1 MGLSRVTK
9 LGEQLDFY
17 HLSLLDDGMR
27 KLVFGCLLWSMVG
40 LASVVEAVTPAP
52 ALTDREIAERLTRL
66 ETRLDEG
73 LTGLR
78 SDIAQLRTEM
88 AQLRTE
94 MTQLRTEMVQMRADM
109 QEQNRQLRTEM
120 VQLRADMQEQTRQ
133 LREDM
138 NIRFEEHSRL
148 ILGILAAFA
157 ALFVVN
163 VSLVVWDRRTAARP
177 FEEKVAVMAE
187 ELAESRS
194 RWEGLLEAVR
204 ALGQQNQTVAAV
216 LRRFNL
222 L

>member
-1 MGLSRVTK
+1 
-9 LGEQLDFY
+9 
-17 HLSLLDDGMR
+17 MR
-27 KLVFGCLLWSMVG
+27 RLVFGCLLSSFIG
-40 LASVVEAVTPAP
+40 LSGVAWAVTPAP

-78 SDIAQLRTEM
+78 SEM
-88 AQLRTE
+88 AHL
-94 MTQLRTEMVQMRADM
+94 RADM
-109 QEQNRQLRTEM
+109 QEQNRQLRSEM
-120 VQLRADMQEQTRQ
+120 AHLRTDMQEQNRQ
-133 LREDM
+133 LRADM

-177 FEEKVAVMAE
+177 FEDKVAVIAE

-194 RWEGLLEAVR
+194 RWEVLLEALR

>member
-1 MGLSRVTK
+1 
-9 LGEQLDFY
+9 
-17 HLSLLDDGMR
+17 MR
-27 KLVFGCLLWSMVG
+27 GLVFGCLLSSFIG
-40 LASVVEAVTPAP
+40 LSGVAWAVTPAP

-78 SDIAQLRTEM
+78 S
-88 AQLRTE
+88 E
-94 MTQLRTEMVQMRADM
+94 MTHLRADM
-109 QEQNRQLRTEM
+109 QEQNRQLRSEM
-120 VQLRADMQEQTRQ
+120 AHLRTDMQEQNRQ
-133 LREDM
+133 LRADM

-177 FEEKVAVMAE
+177 FEEKVSRLAE
-187 ELAESRS
+187 EVTKSDEQ
-194 RWEGLLEAVR
+194 GQTVLEVLR
-204 ALGQQNQTVAAV
+204 AIGQQNQTVAAV

>member
-1 MGLSRVTK
+1 MLPS
-9 LGEQLDFY
+9 
-17 HLSLLDDGMR
+17 SA
-27 KLVFGCLLWSMVG
+27 W
-40 LASVVEAVTPAP
+40 AVTPSP

-78 SDIAQLRTEM
+78 AEL
-88 AQLRTE
+88 A
-94 MTQLRTEMVQMRADM
+94 
-109 QEQNRQLRTEM
+109 
-120 VQLRADMQEQTRQ
+120 QLRADMREQNRQ

-157 ALFVVN
+157 ALFVIN

-177 FEEKVAVMAE
+177 FEEKVAVIAQ

-194 RWEGLLEAVR
+194 RWEVLLEAVR
-204 ALGQQNQTVAAV
+204 AVGQQNQTVAAV

>member
-1 MGLSRVTK
+1 MRGILI
-9 LGEQLDFY
+9 DFY

-27 KLVFGCLLWSMVG
+27 GIVLGRVLWSI
-40 LASVVEAVTPAP
+40 VVMLPSSAWAVTPSP

-78 SDIAQLRTEM
+78 SDIAQLRAEM
-88 AQLRTE
+88 AQL
-94 MTQLRTEMVQMRADM
+94 RADM
-109 QEQNRQLRTEM
+109 QEQNRQLR
-120 VQLRADMQEQTRQ
+120 ADMREQNRQ

-157 ALFVVN
+157 ALFVIN

-177 FEEKVAVMAE
+177 FEEKVAGIAE
-187 ELAESRS
+187 ELAQSRS
-194 RWEGLLEAVR
+194 RWDVLLEAVR
-204 ALGQQNQTVAAV
+204 AVGQQNQAVAAV

>member
-27 KLVFGCLLWSMVG
+27 KLVFGCLLWSVVG
-40 LASVVEAVTPAP
+40 LAGVVEAVTPAP

-78 SDIAQLRTEM
+78 SDIAQLRADM
-88 AQLRTE
+88 GQLRAE
-94 MTQLRTEMVQMRADM
+94 MVQLRTEMVQMRADM
-109 QEQNRQLRTEM
+109 QEQNRQLRAEM

>member
-1 MGLSRVTK
+1 MRGIV
-9 LGEQLDFY
+9 LGC
-17 HLSLLDDGMR
+17 
-27 KLVFGCLLWSMVG
+27 VLWSI
-40 LASVVEAVTPAP
+40 VVLPSSAWAVTPSP

-78 SDIAQLRTEM
+78 AEM
-88 AQLRTE
+88 AQLR
-94 MTQLRTEMVQMRADM
+94 ADM
-109 QEQNRQLRTEM
+109 REQN
-120 VQLRADMQEQTRQ
+120 RQ

-157 ALFVVN
+157 ALFVIN

-177 FEEKVAVMAE
+177 FEEKVAVIAE

-194 RWEGLLEAVR
+194 RWDVLLEAVR
-204 ALGQQNQTVAAV
+204 AVGQQNQTVAAV

>member
-1 MGLSRVTK
+1 MRGIV
-9 LGEQLDFY
+9 LGC
-17 HLSLLDDGMR
+17 
-27 KLVFGCLLWSMVG
+27 VLWSI
-40 LASVVEAVTPAP
+40 VVMLPSSAWAVAPSP

-78 SDIAQLRTEM
+78 AEM
-88 AQLRTE
+88 AQLR
-94 MTQLRTEMVQMRADM
+94 ADM
-109 QEQNRQLRTEM
+109 A
-120 VQLRADMQEQTRQ
+120 QLRADMREQNRQ

-157 ALFVVN
+157 ALFVIN

-177 FEEKVAVMAE
+177 FEEKVAVIAE

-194 RWEGLLEAVR
+194 RWDVLLEAVR
-204 ALGQQNQTVAAV
+204 AVGQQNQTVAAV

>member
-1 MGLSRVTK
+1 MGYSKSVM
-9 LGEQLDFY
+9 GWV
-17 HLSLLDDGMR
+17 LL
-27 KLVFGCLLWSMVG
+27 GCLLWSATSFLLPDMAG
-40 LASVVEAVTPAP
+40 AVTPAP

-78 SDIAQLRTEM
+78 SDIAQLR
-88 AQLRTE
+88 
-94 MTQLRTEMVQMRADM
+94 ADM
-109 QEQNRQLRTEM
+109 QEQNRQLR
-120 VQLRADMQEQTRQ
+120 ADM
-133 LREDM
+133 
-138 NIRFEEHSRL
+138 NVRFEEHSRL

-177 FEEKVAVMAE
+177 FEDKMAGIEE
-187 ELAESRS
+187 ELADNRS
-194 RWEGLLEAVR
+194 QVSAVLEALR

>member
-1 MGLSRVTK
+1 MRALREGILI
-9 LGEQLDFY
+9 DFY

-27 KLVFGCLLWSMVG
+27 RIMLGCVLWSI
-40 LASVVEAVTPAP
+40 VVLPSSAWAVTPSP

-78 SDIAQLRTEM
+78 AEM
-88 AQLRTE
+88 AQLR
-94 MTQLRTEMVQMRADM
+94 ADM
-109 QEQNRQLRTEM
+109 REQN
-120 VQLRADMQEQTRQ
+120 RQ

-177 FEEKVAVMAE
+177 FEEKVAVLAQ

-194 RWEGLLEAVR
+194 RWEVLLEAVR
-204 ALGQQNQTVAAV
+204 AVGQQNQTVAAV

>member
-1 MGLSRVTK
+1 M
-9 LGEQLDFY
+9 EQLDFY

-27 KLVFGCLLWSMVG
+27 GRVIGCVLWSIVG
-40 LASVVEAVTPAP
+40 LPSSVWAVTPSP

-78 SDIAQLRTEM
+78 
-88 AQLRTE
+88 
-94 MTQLRTEMVQMRADM
+94 ADM
-109 QEQNRQLRTEM
+109 A
-120 VQLRADMQEQTRQ
+120 QLRADMREQNRQ

-157 ALFVVN
+157 ALFVIN

-177 FEEKVAVMAE
+177 FEEKVAVIAE

-194 RWEGLLEAVR
+194 RWNVLLEALR
-204 ALGQQNQTVAAV
+204 AVGQQNQTVAAV

>member
-1 MGLSRVTK
+1 MRGIV
-9 LGEQLDFY
+9 LGC
-17 HLSLLDDGMR
+17 
-27 KLVFGCLLWSMVG
+27 VLWSI
-40 LASVVEAVTPAP
+40 VVLPSSAWAVTPSP

-78 SDIAQLRTEM
+78 
-88 AQLRTE
+88 
-94 MTQLRTEMVQMRADM
+94 ADM
-109 QEQNRQLRTEM
+109 A
-120 VQLRADMQEQTRQ
+120 QLRADMAQLRAELRADMREQNRQ

-157 ALFVVN
+157 ALFVIN

-177 FEEKVAVMAE
+177 FEEKVAVIAE

-194 RWEGLLEAVR
+194 RWDVLLEAVR
-204 ALGQQNQTVAAV
+204 AVGQQNQTVAAV

>member
-1 MGLSRVTK
+1 MRGLF
-9 LGEQLDFY
+9 L
-17 HLSLLDDGMR
+17 
-27 KLVFGCLLWSMVG
+27 GCLLWSVVG
-40 LASVVEAVTPAP
+40 LPVAAGAVTPAP

-78 SDIAQLRTEM
+78 SDIAQLRADMQEQNR
-88 AQLRTE
+88 QL
-94 MTQLRTEMVQMRADM
+94 RADM
-109 QEQNRQLRTEM
+109 QEQNRQLRAEM
-120 VQLRADMQEQTRQ
+120 AQLRADMQEQNRQ
-133 LREDM
+133 LRADM
-138 NIRFEEHSRL
+138 NVRFEEHSRL

-177 FEEKVAVMAE
+177 FEGKMAGIEE
-187 ELAESRS
+187 ELADNRS
-194 RWEGLLEAVR
+194 QVSAVLEALR

>member
-1 MGLSRVTK
+1 MREPHEGILI
-9 LGEQLDFY
+9 DFY

-27 KLVFGCLLWSMVG
+27 RIMLGYVLWSI
-40 LASVVEAVTPAP
+40 VVLPSSAWAVTPSP

-78 SDIAQLRTEM
+78 AEM
-88 AQLRTE
+88 AQLR
-94 MTQLRTEMVQMRADM
+94 A
-109 QEQNRQLRTEM
+109 EM
-120 VQLRADMQEQTRQ
+120 VQLRAEMAQLRAEMWEQNRQ

-148 ILGILAAFA
+148 ILGILAAFT
-157 ALFVVN
+157 ALFVIN

-177 FEEKVAVMAE
+177 FEEKVAVIAQ

-194 RWEGLLEAVR
+194 RWDVLLEAIR
-204 ALGQQNQTVAAV
+204 AVGQQNQTVAAV

>member
-1 MGLSRVTK
+1 MA
-9 LGEQLDFY
+9 
-17 HLSLLDDGMR
+17 
-27 KLVFGCLLWSMVG
+27 W
-40 LASVVEAVTPAP
+40 AVTPAP

-78 SDIAQLRTEM
+78 SDIAHL
-88 AQLRTE
+88 
-94 MTQLRTEMVQMRADM
+94 RADM
-109 QEQNRQLRTEM
+109 QEQNRQLRSEM
-120 VQLRADMQEQTRQ
+120 AHLRTDMQEQNRQ
-133 LREDM
+133 LRADM

-177 FEEKVAVMAE
+177 FEDKVAVIAE

-194 RWEGLLEAVR
+194 RWEVLLEALR

>member
-1 MGLSRVTK
+1 MRGIV
-9 LGEQLDFY
+9 LGC
-17 HLSLLDDGMR
+17 
-27 KLVFGCLLWSMVG
+27 VLWSI
-40 LASVVEAVTPAP
+40 VVLPSSAWAVTPSP

-78 SDIAQLRTEM
+78 SDIAQLRAEM
-88 AQLRTE
+88 AQL
-94 MTQLRTEMVQMRADM
+94 RADM
-109 QEQNRQLRTEM
+109 QEQNRQLR
-120 VQLRADMQEQTRQ
+120 ADMREQNRQ

-157 ALFVVN
+157 ALFVIN

-177 FEEKVAVMAE
+177 FEEKVAVIAQ

-194 RWEGLLEAVR
+194 RWDVLLEAVR
-204 ALGQQNQTVAAV
+204 AVGQQNQAVAAV

>member
-1 MGLSRVTK
+1 MLPS
-9 LGEQLDFY
+9 
-17 HLSLLDDGMR
+17 SA
-27 KLVFGCLLWSMVG
+27 W
-40 LASVVEAVTPAP
+40 AVTPSP

-78 SDIAQLRTEM
+78 
-88 AQLRTE
+88 
-94 MTQLRTEMVQMRADM
+94 ADM
-109 QEQNRQLRTEM
+109 A
-120 VQLRADMQEQTRQ
+120 QLRADMAQLRADMREQNRQ

-157 ALFVVN
+157 ALFVIN

-177 FEEKVAVMAE
+177 FEEKVAVIAE

-194 RWEGLLEAVR
+194 RWDVLLEAVR
-204 ALGQQNQTVAAV
+204 AVGQQNQTVAAV